1 MHGFLMILPTRQALM
16 NFNSGLE
23 QHSPQA
29 SIEHCT
35 GEWPDSLRARERL
48 SLGEE

>member
-1 MHGFLMILPTRQALM
+1 MILPTRQALM

-23 QHSPQA
+23 QHGPQV

-35 GEWPDSLRARERL
+35 GEWWYSLRVWGSL
-48 SLGEE
+48 SLSEE